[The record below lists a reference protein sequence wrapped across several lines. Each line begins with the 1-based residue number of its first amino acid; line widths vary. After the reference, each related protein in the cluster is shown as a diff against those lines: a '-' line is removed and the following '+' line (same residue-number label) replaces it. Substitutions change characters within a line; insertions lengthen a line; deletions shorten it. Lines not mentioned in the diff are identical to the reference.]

1 MEIRFPYLPH
11 LPSHPWSR
19 RESNAAI
26 GQSQP
31 QPQPRSESRPGNAIV
46 FGNWN
51 FSTRKF
57 VLFVIGWVYQN
68 FWVCYIC
75 FGFFIALHTLPW
87 ETARN
92 GENAYDLVFLM
103 AGKSVWLCGLNCFP
117 NQEVSRMCEPSLSPV
132 FDHM

>member
-19 RESNAAI
+19 RESSAAI
-26 GQSQP
+26 GQP
-31 QPQPRSESRPGNAIV
+31 QPGNAIV

-75 FGFFIALHTLPW
+75 FGFFIGLHTLPW

-92 GENAYDLVFLM
+92 GENACDLVFLM
-103 AGKSVWLCGLNCFP
+103 AGKSVYNIPIWELGYAG
-117 NQEVSRMCEPSLSPV
+117 
-132 FDHM
+132 